1 MMDDRDVYFYETAK
15 NYYDKALNLSLQYRK
30 AAAQE
35 ALRDAKSWLFKCPGG
50 HINTTHLTNCIT
62 NLENKLY

>member
-1 MMDDRDVYFYETAK
+1 MNEDYLVYYYETAK
-15 NYYDKALNLSLQYRK
+15 NYYDKALNLSSQHRK

-35 ALRDAKSWLFKCPGG
+35 ALREANYWLFKCSYDDLDTCRLS
-50 HINTTHLTNCIT
+50 NSIT